1 MTYIQW
7 SMLRIVINL
16 NNEIFNKLK
25 QVIIILILYTV
36 DYNESF

>member
-1 MTYIQW
+1 
-7 SMLRIVINL
+7 MLRIVINL

-25 QVIIILILYTV
+25 QVIIILILYIV